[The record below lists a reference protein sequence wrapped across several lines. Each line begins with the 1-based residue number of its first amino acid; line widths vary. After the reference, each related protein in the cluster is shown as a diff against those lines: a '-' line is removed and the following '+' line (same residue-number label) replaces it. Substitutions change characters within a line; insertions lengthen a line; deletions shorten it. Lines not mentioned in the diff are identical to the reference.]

1 MNITVKSLIT
11 NGNIPDEFDCNKII
25 TITST
30 MKRVTDAIIKIGGKK
45 FLVVSST
52 NNGKTGIYPVLSC
65 CSYADSLDVTI
76 TSRGAMIKP
85 TRESEDIFNTIM
97 KDGNRIIDELFGDI
111 LDDIEKKFGK

>member
-30 MKRVTDAIIKIGGKK
+30 MKRVNDAIITISGKM

-52 NNGKTGIYPVLSC
+52 NNGKTGIYPVIE
-65 CSYADSLDVTI
+65 YHIGESLDVTI

-85 TRESEDIFNTIM
+85 TRESEDMYDVMM

>member
-52 NNGKTGIYPVLSC
+52 NNGKTGIYPVIE
-65 CSYADSLDVTI
+65 YHIGESLDVTI

-85 TRESEDIFNTIM
+85 HKHKDMYDVMMR
-97 KDGNRIIDELFGDI
+97 DGNRIIDELFGDI

>member
-85 TRESEDIFNTIM
+85 HKSKDMYDVMMR
-97 KDGNRIIDELFGDI
+97 DGNRIIDELFGDI